1 MTESGQSLEA
11 KEDLFSYDNSIT
23 CFEHC
28 TSIPMKENFK
38 GKLSEIFLL
47 PIIDLSIMNGF
58 QISKLADVLASSE
71 MHLVRFMYFDWSD
84 LAIFRKLPYDQ
95 LYWISPY
102 KGKHVT
108 SKKRR
113 DGVKV

>member
-11 KEDLFSYDNSIT
+11 EEDLFSYDLFT

-71 MHLVRFMYFDWSD
+71 MHLLRFMYFD
-84 LAIFRKLPYDQ
+84 
-95 LYWISPY
+95 
-102 KGKHVT
+102 
-108 SKKRR
+108 
-113 DGVKV
+113 

>member
-11 KEDLFSYDNSIT
+11 KEDLFSYDISIT

-71 MHLVRFMYFDWSD
+71 MHLVRFMYFD
-84 LAIFRKLPYDQ
+84 
-95 LYWISPY
+95 
-102 KGKHVT
+102 
-108 SKKRR
+108 
-113 DGVKV
+113 